1 MNLNSVK
8 KAEKFAG
15 IPLLFLAYIEI
26 NIKHIHS
33 KCSLHDQ

>member
-8 KAEKFAG
+8 KAERFAD

-26 NIKHIHS
+26 NRKTYS
-33 KCSLHDQ
+33 FQM